1 MIIVEFKNI
10 DGKPE
15 VGKWVSNGR
24 NIGPVLKSDGVNVT
38 INGHLDGEIEY
49 YFDELYCVEASTVK
63 TTD

>member
-38 INGHLDGEIEY
+38 INQFNSSLSS
-49 YFDELYCVEASTVK
+49 FLYSILSGR
-63 TTD
+63 